1 MLQTVLAHGIHLS
14 DDELKVLATRGTSIS
29 HCPNSNTSLKSGL
42 CDVRR
47 LLNAGIKV
55 GLGTGN
61 ILVFSYGRT
70 QILKLNDC
78 WPAKDHLCGHYYYVK
93 LTLFLNTAEYI

>member
-14 DDELKVLATRGTSIS
+14 DDELKVLAARGTSIS

-61 ILVFSYGRT
+61 CFVL
-70 QILKLNDC
+70 Q
-78 WPAKDHLCGHYYYVK
+78 
-93 LTLFLNTAEYI
+93 NTDSESWMNACLSNNCQRQSGT

>member
-1 MLQTVLAHGIHLS
+1 MFQTVLAHGVYLQ
-14 DDELKVLATRGTSIS
+14 DEELEVLAARGSSVS

-55 GLGTGN
+55 GLGTGRFH
-61 ILVFSYGRT
+61 IFDEAVEE
-70 QILKLNDC
+70 LN
-78 WPAKDHLCGHYYYVK
+78 
-93 LTLFLNTAEYI
+93 